1 MDKYKIIGNHPVAG
15 VAPGKTVELDL
26 AEANIAAL
34 VKAGHVAP
42 ARQKKNSSNQ
52 SGGPF
57 TDYVNEKIDEHLE
70 SAIVG
75 KQGGAAFRGIAA
87 DELKG
92 DD

>member
-1 MDKYKIIGNHPVAG
+1 MAKYKVIGNHPVAG
-15 VAPGKTVELDL
+15 AAPGKTVELDL
-26 AEANIAAL
+26 PEANIAAL

-57 TDYVNEKIDEHLE
+57 TDLINEKIDEHLD
-70 SAIVG
+70 SVIVG
-75 KQGGAAFRGIAA
+75 KQGGAAFRGIAD
-87 DELKG
+87 DESKG